1 MNFRILS
8 YGYEKYKQK
17 YPENM
22 RKREGF
28 SVTAHSHTHT
38 DYNFYN
44 TENYLSGRTAYF
56 SIEYYEKNPEHYC
69 ITIEDLELK
78 TFCLRIGEEG
88 VGYYLR
94 DLRLNSENTDIN
106 FLKKELIQQVKQK
119 GVEVIAEMCAYRN
132 FFVEGQTY
140 GITYEE
146 YVENY
151 RKFMQE
157 NIYDLH
163 N

>member
-38 DYNFYN
+38 DYNSYNTENYLYNFYN

-88 VGYYLR
+88 VGYYLG
-94 DLRLNSENTDIN
+94 DD
-106 FLKKELIQQVKQK
+106 
-119 GVEVIAEMCAYRN
+119 
-132 FFVEGQTY
+132 
-140 GITYEE
+140 
-146 YVENY
+146 
-151 RKFMQE
+151 
-157 NIYDLH
+157 
-163 N
+163 